1 MTQGKRESKELDR
14 VRANPLFADVPESV
28 LRELMT
34 ANMAEIKSFAVGKLL
49 LPENTEPQAG
59 LILSGKASV
68 TTPDA
73 GRSVLLRYL
82 GAGDLFG
89 IANLF
94 SKDPFVSQIR
104 ATKPT
109 KCFLLSESG
118 VKRLLR
124 ESEAFREHYIAFLGN
139 RIRFLNRK
147 IGYLTAGTAERR
159 LALYLSSLGAGK
171 VRLPIS
177 ISDLSELLDIGR
189 ASLYRALDR
198 LEADGYLTRSGKE
211 WTLPD
216 PAVLQHA
223 YR

>member
-1 MTQGKRESKELDR
+1 MTSGKRTSKELDR
-14 VRANPLFADVPESV
+14 VRAHPMFAGMEESV

-34 ANMAEIKSFAVGKLL
+34 AGMAELRSFAVGELL
-49 LPENTEPQAG
+49 LPENTDPKAG

-68 TTPDA
+68 TTPNEDRA
-73 GRSVLLRYL
+73 VLLRYL
-82 GAGDLFG
+82 GTGDLFG

-109 KCFLLSESG
+109 KCFLLSEGG
-118 VKRLLR
+118 VKLLLR
-124 ESEAFREHYIAFLGN
+124 ESEAFREHYVAFLGN

-171 VRLPIS
+171 VVLPIS

-198 LEADGYLTRSGKE
+198 LEADGYLNRTGKE

-216 PAVLQHA
+216 PDVLRHA

>member
-1 MTQGKRESKELDR
+1 MTSGKKTSKELDR
-14 VRANPLFADVPESV
+14 VRAHPLFAGIEESV
-28 LRELMT
+28 LLELMGEQL
-34 ANMAEIKSFAVGKLL
+34 AELRSYAAGELL
-49 LPENTEPQAG
+49 LPANADPRAG

-68 TTPDA
+68 TTPDE

-94 SKDPFVSQIR
+94 SNDPFVSQIR

-109 KCFLLSESG
+109 KCFLLSEAG
-118 VKRLLR
+118 VRCLLR
-124 ESEAFREHYIAFLGN
+124 ESEAFREHYVAFLGN

-171 VRLPIS
+171 VQLPIS

-189 ASLYRALDR
+189 ASLYRALDC
-198 LEADGYLTRSGKE
+198 LETDGYLIRAGKE

-216 PAVLQHA
+216 PDVLRRA

>member
-1 MTQGKRESKELDR
+1 MNLEKKESGELNR
-14 VRANPLFADVPESV
+14 VRSHPLFADVDEAV
-28 LRELMT
+28 LRGLLTERLAELR
-34 ANMAEIKSFAVGKLL
+34 SFAVGELL
-49 LPENTEPQAG
+49 LQSPQAG

-82 GAGDLFG
+82 GNLDLFG

-94 SKDPFVSQIR
+94 STDPFVSQIR
-104 ATKPT
+104 AVKPT
-109 KCFLLSESG
+109 RCFLLSEAG
-118 VKRLLR
+118 VRRLLGEN
-124 ESEAFREHYIAFLGN
+124 ESFREHYIAFLGS

-147 IGYLTAGTAERR
+147 IGYLTAGSAERR
-159 LALYLSSLGAGK
+159 LAWYLSSLGAGR
-171 VRLPIS
+171 VQLPIS
-177 ISDLSELLDIGR
+177 LSDLSELLAIGR

-198 LEADGYLTRSGKE
+198 LESDGYLKRDGKD

-216 PAVLQHA
+216 PEILRNA

>member
-1 MTQGKRESKELDR
+1 MTSGKRESKELDR
-14 VRANPLFADVPESV
+14 VRAHPLFAGVGEPV
-28 LRELMT
+28 LRELLDT
-34 ANMAEIKSFAVGKLL
+34 NEAELRTFASGELL
-49 LPENTEPQAG
+49 LPEDTAPRAG

-68 TTPDA
+68 TTPDE

-94 SKDPFVSQIR
+94 SNDPFVSQIR

-109 KCFLLSESG
+109 GCFLLSENG

-124 ESEAFREHYIAFLGN
+124 ESEAFREHYVSFLGN

-147 IGYLTAGTAERR
+147 IGYLTAGNAERR

-198 LEADGYLTRSGKE
+198 LEADGYLSRSGKE

-216 PAVLQHA
+216 PDVLKRA

>member
-1 MTQGKRESKELDR
+1 MNPGKKESKDLES
-14 VRANPLFADVPESV
+14 VRSHPLFACVDEPI
-28 LRELMT
+28 LREML
-34 ANMAEIKSFAVGKLL
+34 AENLAEIRSFAAGELFL
-49 LPENTEPQAG
+49 QFPQAG

-94 SKDPFVSQIR
+94 SNDPFVSRIR

-109 KCFLLSESG
+109 RCFLLSEAG
-118 VKRLLR
+118 VRRLLG
-124 ESEAFREHYIAFLGN
+124 ENETFREHYVAFLGN

-147 IGYLTAGTAERR
+147 IGYLTAGSAERR

-171 VRLPIS
+171 TQLPLS
-177 ISDLSELLDIGR
+177 LSDLSELLAIGR

-198 LEADGYLTRSGKE
+198 LESDGYLERDGRK
-211 WTLPD
+211 WILPD
-216 PAVLQHA
+216 PEVLRRA

>member
-1 MTQGKRESKELDR
+1 MTSGKRVSKELDR
-14 VRANPLFADVPESV
+14 VSAHPLFAGVSESV
-28 LRELMT
+28 LRELMDG
-34 ANMAEIKSFAVGKLL
+34 NEAEIKTFAAGELL
-49 LPENTEPQAG
+49 LAENADPKAG

-68 TTPDA
+68 TTPDE

-82 GAGDLFG
+82 GSGDLFG

-94 SKDPFVSQIR
+94 SSDPFVSQIR

-109 KCFLLSESG
+109 KCFLLSEDG

-124 ESEAFREHYIAFLGN
+124 ESEAFREHYVMFLGN

-198 LEADGYLTRSGKE
+198 LESDGYLTRSGKE

-216 PAVLQHA
+216 PAVLRHA